1 MNHILRRA
9 AAALLCL
16 ALLCTALPVFA
27 GQSDWDVTLQ
37 FLHGQAKVPS
47 AANTYGDWEVFALA
61 RTGAFLPDSYYAAYL
76 TLVERAL
83 EENGGK
89 LPGALSGNLRLAMAL
104 LALGQDLSNV
114 GGYDLTALILDTDRV
129 CKTTVMGPT
138 FGLLLLNNMGG
149 NRAAE
154 QVYLQHLK
162 DKQLPDGG
170 WALSGQISDPDATA
184 MALQA
189 LSFYQNDPS
198 VQAMTATGLARLASL
213 QLENGGFTAWGATTS
228 ESIAQT
234 ILALCMLDI
243 DLSDPRFV
251 KNGTDLLEALL
262 TFRLADGSFRH
273 TMDGGYDI
281 MATEQAM
288 LALDALRRRE
298 EGLPKLYQLTD
309 IRAVDRSSVGLP
321 GKDPAITVPG
331 KTVNIPTFP
340 DVAALPA
347 AEAILS
353 LAHRGILNGMGD
365 GSFQPKGLLNRAQ
378 FCAMVVRGLGLPAA
392 ASAGFTDVSAGQ
404 WYTDP
409 INRAAAFGA
418 VNGMGNGTFAPTK
431 TITRQEAATLMAR
444 LAAKCGLRV
453 NYDAAA
459 CRNVLSQFGDYRTC
473 AAWAQEGL
481 AFCYDN
487 GILDSSVLNIRPNE
501 AVSRAEAAAMFHALL
516 DAALLLED

>member
-1 MNHILRRA
+1 MKHMLRRLT
-9 AAALLCL
+9 AALLCII
-16 ALLCTALPVFA
+16 LLCTSLPSFA

-61 RTGAFLPDSYYAAYL
+61 RTGAFLPDSYYDAYL
-76 TLVERAL
+76 TMVERAL
-83 EENGGK
+83 EDNSGK
-89 LPGALSGNLRLAMAL
+89 LPGALSGNLRLALAL
-104 LALGQDLSNV
+104 LALDQDLSNL
-114 GGYDLTALILDTDRV
+114 GGYDLTTLILDTDRV

-149 NRAAE
+149 NKAAE
-154 QVYLQHLK
+154 AVYLQHLK

-184 MALQA
+184 MTLQA
-189 LSFYQNDPS
+189 LSFYQKDKS
-198 VQAMTATGLARLASL
+198 VQAMTATGLARLSAL

-228 ESIAQT
+228 ESISQT
-234 ILALCMLDI
+234 IIALCMLDI
-243 DLSDPRFV
+243 DLTDSRFV

-262 TFRLADGSFRH
+262 AFRLEDGSFRH

-298 EGLPKLYQLTD
+298 DGLPKIYQLTD
-309 IRAVDRSSVGLP
+309 TRSVDRSSVGLP
-321 GKDPAITVPG
+321 GKDRRITVPG

-340 DVAALPA
+340 DISGLREAP
-347 AEAILS
+347 AILS
-353 LAHRGILNGMGD
+353 LAHRGILNGMGN
-365 GSFQPKGLLNRAQ
+365 GKFEPNGLLNRAQ

-392 ASAGFTDVSAGQ
+392 SSAGFTDVPAGQ
-404 WYTDP
+404 WYADP

-418 VNGMGNGTFAPTK
+418 VNGVGSGKFAPTK
-431 TITRQEAATLMAR
+431 TITRQEAAVLMSR
-444 LAAKCGLRV
+444 LAASCGLRV
-453 NYDAAA
+453 DYDAAA
-459 CRNVLSQFGDYRTC
+459 CRNLLSQFGDYRTC
-473 AAWAQEGL
+473 ADWALEGL

-487 GILDSSVLNIRPNE
+487 DILDSSVLNIQPNQ